1 LIHNKI
7 GALSNLIFSKYFLN
21 YLGFDDENG
30 MYFFEIPSATM
41 KISVKKMIN
50 ENKNLLSFPNLFK
63 YWVTEILNAFKDL
76 AYQCNYQMEH
86 DITVSNL
93 FVADF
98 GIKLF
103 FKEEVYGN
111 PKRPGLQN
119 HLYYESLLL

>member
-41 KISVKKMIN
+41 KLSVKK
-50 ENKNLLSFPNLFK
+50 LLDNNSLLNFPSLFK

-76 AYQCNYQMEH
+76 AYCCNYEMENE
-86 DITVSNL
+86 ITASNL

-103 FKEEVYGN
+103 FKDEVYGN
-111 PKRPGLQN
+111 PKRSGL
-119 HLYYESLLL
+119 